1 VPPEDKTLGDGL
13 FIPSG
18 TNVGVS
24 TLAVYHSKTMYGL
37 DADIYRPER
46 WPEAKGKK
54 LQAMDRDMELVI
66 GGGQVYVSRRDD
78 CVSGIEQGD
87 C

>member
-1 VPPEDKTLGDGL
+1 
-13 FIPSG
+13 
-18 TNVGVS
+18 
-24 TLAVYHSKTMYGL
+24 MYGL